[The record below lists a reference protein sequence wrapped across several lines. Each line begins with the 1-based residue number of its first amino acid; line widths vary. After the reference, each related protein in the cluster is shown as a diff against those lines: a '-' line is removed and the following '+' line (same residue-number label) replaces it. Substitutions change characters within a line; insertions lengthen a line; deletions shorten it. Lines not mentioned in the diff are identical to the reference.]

1 MSISSIQPLWEELV
15 KAKGFV
21 KSMRDFISNNESPS
35 DIKVNIKV
43 VSDEIGDVSKLKTL
57 RSSYTKGVSAL
68 LVETFETAEK
78 LGLSEELWEILAL
91 TENRDFETS
100 SKSRIASSNKKAKR
114 KYEELNEVLEFLD
127 DVDKKRKSK
136 IMALA
141 TREKFEKLKNRK

>member
-1 MSISSIQPLWEELV
+1 MI
-15 KAKGFV
+15 K
-21 KSMRDFISNNESPS
+21 NE
-35 DIKVNIKV
+35 VNIKV
-43 VSDEIGDVSKLKTL
+43 VSDEIGDVSKLKIL

-78 LGLSEELWEILAL
+78 LGLSEELWEILSL
-91 TENRDFETS
+91 TENRDFEKS
-100 SKSRIASSNKKAKR
+100 SKSRISNSYRASKR
-114 KYEELNEVLEFLD
+114 KHEELNEVLEFLD